1 MQCSLAEGGMAAL
14 LQSKVLFV
22 KSIALLTVHLCLMS
36 ESGNERAGWDGMA
49 ADTGCLE
56 ARAGGEGSAGG
67 LVPQSH
73 WEAA

>member
-1 MQCSLAEGGMAAL
+1 
-14 LQSKVLFV
+14 
-22 KSIALLTVHLCLMS
+22 MS